1 MTKIAVIGTGP
12 YGLIMLDRLVKN
24 YTKTEKL
31 EILAFDPAGL
41 GGKVWN
47 IQQTDAVLM
56 NSVMEHVTLFTDD
69 SLESGGKVAPG
80 PSLYEW
86 SKKEAPNFIK
96 EQVKE
101 NQEDFLTQAA
111 SLGRN
116 DCCQRRFYGLYQQ
129 WFFLNLKAHLPER
142 ITLTFRREAVK
153 DIIIDDKITLI
164 ANEEHLIDQVIL
176 ATGHAENELSKEEE
190 RLSIFA
196 EEQGLT
202 YQPPKN
208 PATVS
213 LENIKPNED
222 IILRG
227 MGLSFFDY
235 IGLLPKYWGG
245 TFIEKDQEIQY
256 QPSGREGK
264 IIIGS
269 GRGLPYHARPV
280 NQKRA
285 GEDAQPQLLTDER
298 LDQFKPGEG
307 AEFFDLLKKEAE
319 LIYYEKKLANTSIDL
334 TAFLVAYR
342 KEDRASVLARF
353 KISEELRLD
362 WDSLLDPGK
371 DIKPKQFPVFVRKY
385 MAKDI
390 SESEKGNLTGA
401 IASAIDT
408 LKELQLPVHKMI
420 DQKAFTPKEYWEE
433 LWGKYN
439 PDYGFLTVGPPVIRM
454 KQLAALEK
462 AGIAI
467 FLAPDMTVECE
478 GNQFVALSKKNE
490 EVKYVANHLFEAR
503 IPTTNL
509 HRTLN
514 PLIRALKERGYL
526 TYHTVKV
533 EDKNHE
539 SGAILVSRSTHQVI
553 DQKNQIL
560 KNLYCYGVP
569 VEGLDWL
576 NASSPRPKTSDRIF
590 EMADQ
595 IVQSIYQK

>member
-1 MTKIAVIGTGP
+1 MGKIAVVGAGP
-12 YGLIMLDRLVKN
+12 YGLIMLDRLVQNYNKN
-24 YTKTEKL
+24 EKL
-31 EILAFDPAGL
+31 EILSFDPDGP
-41 GGKVWN
+41 GGKVWSP
-47 IQQTDAVLM
+47 QQNDAVLM
-56 NSVMEHVTLFTDD
+56 NSVMEHVTLFTDQT
-69 SLESGGKVAPG
+69 LISGGAVAPG
-80 PSLYEW
+80 PNLYEW
-86 SKKEAPNFIK
+86 SKKEAPDFIK
-96 EQVKE
+96 QEVKE

-129 WFFLNLKAHLPER
+129 WFFLNLKAHLTER

-153 DIIIDDKITLI
+153 NIIIEDKITLI
-164 ANEEHLIDQVIL
+164 ANEEHLVDQVIL

-307 AEFFDLLKKEAE
+307 AEFFDLLRKEAE
-319 LIYYEKKLANTSIDL
+319 LVYYEKKLADTSIDVE
-334 TAFLVAYR
+334 AFLAGYR
-342 KEDRASVLARF
+342 EEDRKSVLTRF
-353 KISEELRLD
+353 NVPKDLQLD
-362 WDSLLDPGK
+362 WEDLLNPGK
-371 DIKPKQFPVFVRKY
+371 VIDPQQFPAFVREY
-385 MAKDI
+385 MKKDI
-390 SESEKGNLTGA
+390 CEAEQGNMTGA
-401 IASAIDT
+401 IASALDT
-408 LKELQLPVHKMI
+408 LKELQLPIHKLI
-420 DQKAFTPKEYWEE
+420 DREAFTPKEYWEE

-462 AGIAI
+462 AGVAI
-467 FLAPDMTVECE
+467 FLAPDMAVECE
-478 GNQFVALSKKNE
+478 GNQFVAYSKKNE
-490 EVKYVANHLFEAR
+490 AVTYAANHLLEAR
-503 IPTTNL
+503 IPSTNFR
-509 HRTLN
+509 RTLN
-514 PLIRALKERGYL
+514 PLIQALKERGFL
-526 TYHTVKV
+526 APHTVNV
-533 EDKNHE
+533 EGELRE
-539 SGAILVSRSTHQVI
+539 SGAILVSRKTHQVI
-553 DQKNQIL
+553 NQQNQVL
-560 KNLYCYGVP
+560 EKLYCYGVP